1 MGVLSNVYDVVEL
14 GHFEKPFK
22 VLHLIILPFSHPQL
36 PIPFLIKSR
45 ARTRIRPSS

>member
-22 VLHLIILPFSHPQL
+22 VCHLFLPLSSSSASN
-36 PIPFLIKSR
+36 PI
-45 ARTRIRPSS
+45 SSVKKQS